1 MSEFKN
7 KRLKE
12 LEESIK
18 NLKEKIIIKDGAK
31 KRK

>member
-12 LEESIK
+12 EQIK
-18 NLKEKIIIKDGAK
+18 KLKEKIIIKDGANK
-31 KRK
+31 GK